1 MAARSAAAWIR
12 FYACALF
19 GSALIFATSF
29 AHADDPRLA
38 SREEFRRG
46 VALVRA
52 GNLNDA
58 RDAFEKAYALF
69 PHPSILLNLGIVRL
83 RTGEYIRA
91 EDDLSHFLVNDGGAT
106 DDEIASAREALSE
119 ARDHLGT
126 IRLRVT
132 PESAHVTLDGRPI
145 ALVQGAPTE
154 IRTTLGLH
162 EMKIVVDDYDPA
174 DEHVMVTRDHLAE
187 RTVLLTPHAGQHT
200 DVVGPSETPQKP
212 MPLRSV
218 VGWGLV
224 GLSGATALG
233 GILCGVR
240 AITLSDDYNNERPQ
254 DPSDKSTGI
263 AFRTTSDILFLTA
276 IASGGVGA
284 YLLLTTPKNPVTVA
298 AGPASVRV
306 RVEF

>member
-1 MAARSAAAWIR
+1 MASAARRSVAA
-12 FYACALF
+12 L
-19 GSALIFATSF
+19 GTALIFATSF
-29 AHADDPRLA
+29 AHADDPRTA

-46 VALVRA
+46 VALVRE

-69 PHPSILLNLGIVRL
+69 PHPSILLNLGILRL

-132 PESAHVTLDGRPI
+132 PESAHVTLDGRSV
-145 ALVQGAPTE
+145 ALVQGGPTE

-162 EMKIVVDDYDPA
+162 EVKIRADDYDA
-174 DEHVMVTRDHLAE
+174 GDEHVMVTRDHVAE
-187 RTVLLTPHAGQHT
+187 RTVLLTPHVGERAEI
-200 DVVGPSETPQKP
+200 VVGPQTSENKP
-212 MPLRSV
+212 PLRSI

-224 GLSGATALG
+224 GLGGAAALG

-240 AITLSDDYNNERPQ
+240 AITLADDYNNERPQ

-263 AFRTTSDILFLTA
+263 AFRTTTDILFLTA

-284 YLLLTTPKNPVTVA
+284 YLLLTTPKKSTTVA
-298 AGPASVRV
+298 VGPASVHV
-306 RVEF
+306 KFEF

>member
-1 MAARSAAAWIR
+1 MLIV
-12 FYACALF
+12 AL
-19 GSALIFATSF
+19 SLATSV
-29 AHADDPRLA
+29 AYADDPRIV

-46 VALVRA
+46 VALVRE

-58 RDAFEKAYALF
+58 RDAFEKAYALY

-83 RTGEYIRA
+83 RTGDYIRA
-91 EDDLSHFLVNDGGAT
+91 EEDLSHFLVNDGGAT
-106 DDEIASAREALSE
+106 DNEIASAREALSE
-119 ARDHLGT
+119 SRDHLGT

-132 PESAHVTLDGRPI
+132 PEGAHVTIDGR
-145 ALVQGAPTE
+145 AVSLVQGGPTE
-154 IRTTLGLH
+154 IRTTNGLH
-162 EMKIVVDDYDPA
+162 DVKIVADDYDA
-174 DEHVMVTRDHLAE
+174 DEEHVMVTKDHVAE
-187 RTVLLTPHAGQHT
+187 RTVLMTPHAGQRA
-200 DVVGPSETPQKP
+200 DVSVPPDLPEKP
-212 MPLRSV
+212 LPMRSL

-240 AITLSDDYNNERPQ
+240 AITLADDYNNERPQ

-284 YLLLTTPKNPVTVA
+284 YLLLTPQKNA
-298 AGPASVRV
+298 AAVSVGPASIRV
-306 RVEF
+306 RIAF

>member
-1 MAARSAAAWIR
+1 MASVVARRSAAA
-12 FYACALF
+12 FLVAL
-19 GSALIFATSF
+19 SLAASV

-46 VALVRA
+46 VVLVRS
-52 GNLNDA
+52 GNLNEA
-58 RDAFEKAYALF
+58 RAAFERAYAIY

-91 EDDLSHFLVNDGGAT
+91 EEDLSHFLVNDGGAT
-106 DDEIASAREALSE
+106 DQEIASAREALSE

-132 PESAHVTLDGRPI
+132 PEGAHVTLDGRPI
-145 ALVQGAPTE
+145 ALVQGDATD

-162 EMKIVVDDYDPA
+162 DVKIVADDYDPA

-187 RTVLLTPHAGQHT
+187 RTVLLTPHAGERA
-200 DVVGPSETPQKP
+200 VVVAPHDDSSEKQP
-212 MPLRSV
+212 PLRSL

-224 GLSGATALG
+224 GFGGAAALG

-240 AITLSDDYNNERPQ
+240 AITLADDYNNERPQ

-284 YLLLTTPKNPVTVA
+284 YLLLTAPQKSTTVA
-298 AGPASVRV
+298 VGPASVRV
-306 RVEF
+306 KFEF

>member
-1 MAARSAAAWIR
+1 MAARSAAALTR
-12 FYACALF
+12 LCACALL
-19 GSALIFATSF
+19 GSALVLATSL

-69 PHPSILLNLGIVRL
+69 AHPSILLNLGIVRL

-119 ARDHLGT
+119 AREHLGT

-132 PESAHVTLDGRPI
+132 PESAHVTLDGRSI
-145 ALVQGAPTE
+145 ALVQGGPTD
-154 IRTTLGLH
+154 IRATLGLH
-162 EMKIVVDDYDPA
+162 DMKILVDDYDPA
-174 DEHVMVTRDHLAE
+174 DEHVMVTRDHVSE
-187 RTVLLTPHAGQHT
+187 RTVLLTPHVGQRA
-200 DVVGPSETPQKP
+200 VLVGAPETPQKP
-212 MPLRSV
+212 VPLRSV

-254 DPSDKSTGI
+254 DPSDKSTGV

-276 IASGGVGA
+276 IASGG
-284 YLLLTTPKNPVTVA
+284 
-298 AGPASVRV
+298 
-306 RVEF
+306 

>member
-1 MAARSAAAWIR
+1 VASVAARTAAA
-12 FYACALF
+12 LF
-19 GSALIFATSF
+19 AVLIFATSF
-29 AHADDPRLA
+29 AQADDPRLA

-58 RDAFEKAYALF
+58 RDAFAKAYALF

-106 DDEIASAREALSE
+106 DGEIASAREALSE
-119 ARDHLGT
+119 AREHLGT

-132 PESAHVTLDGRPI
+132 PESAHVTLDGRSV
-145 ALVQGAPTE
+145 ALVQGGPTD
-154 IRTTLGLH
+154 IRATLGLH
-162 EMKIVVDDYDPA
+162 DMKIVVDDYDPA
-174 DEHVMVTRDHLAE
+174 DEHVMVTRDHVSE
-187 RTVLLTPHAGQHT
+187 RTVLLTPHAGQRAA
-200 DVVGPSETPQKP
+200 DIVGVPETPQNP
-212 MPLRSV
+212 VPLRSV

-284 YLLLTTPKNPVTVA
+284 YLLLTEPKNPVTVA

-306 RVEF
+306 SFQF